1 MRSVLTLDLSA
12 AGRRD
17 LTVGAALATAAVLV
31 VMADCILFQ
40 IATGGVEARLAL
52 RWLAGAVLPWAAV
65 FVVLRARISA
75 EGGRP
80 SVEEAALIGAAFA
93 GSLLL
98 DMILIP
104 PDGWAEVGARVQARL
119 ALAGLVPLAARL
131 RLELA
136 QRPRPAERA
145 ASPDRRFVE
154 AWLVTAAGNYV
165 EVEGACGRRLIRM
178 TIAQAEQRMDP
189 ARRLRI
195 HRSTLV
201 ARDLV
206 DRLERDRN
214 GIVGVRLID
223 GRRLRVGPSYRA
235 AVRRAVEG

>member
-1 MRSVLTLDLSA
+1 MPHALTFDLSA
-12 AGRRD
+12 PGRRD
-17 LTVGAALATAAVLV
+17 LAVGVGLAAAAVAA
-31 VMADCILFQ
+31 VMADCIAFQ
-40 IATGGVEARLAL
+40 IATGGVEAGLAA
-52 RWLAGAVLPWAAV
+52 RWLAGAVLPWAAA
-65 FVVLRARISA
+65 FVALRARISA
-75 EGGRP
+75 AGGRP
-80 SVEEAALIGAAFA
+80 SLGEAALIGAAFA

-98 DMILIP
+98 DAILIP

-131 RLELA
+131 RLEWT
-136 QRPRPAERA
+136 PRVRTAPPAA
-145 ASPDRRFVE
+145 PDRRL
-154 AWLVTAAGNYV
+154 AQAMLVTAAGNYV
-165 EVEGACGRRLIRM
+165 EVEGPCGRRLIRM

-206 DRLERDRN
+206 ERLERDRN
-214 GIVGVRLID
+214 GVVGVWLTD

>member
-1 MRSVLTLDLSA
+1 MTSATTFDLSG

-17 LTVGAALATAAVLV
+17 LAIGVALAGVAVVV

-40 IATGGVEARLAL
+40 IASGGVEAGLAL
-52 RWLAGAVLPWAAV
+52 RWLAGAVFPWAAV
-65 FVVLRARISA
+65 FVVLRSRISTQ
-75 EGGRP
+75 GGRP
-80 SVEEAALIGAAFA
+80 SVEEAAMIGAAFA

-98 DMILIP
+98 DTMLIP

-119 ALAGLVPLAARL
+119 ALAALVPLAARL
-131 RLELA
+131 RLEW
-136 QRPRPAERA
+136 RPRPRPCARTM
-145 ASPDRRFVE
+145 PDRRLAE
-154 AWLVTAAGNYV
+154 ARLVTAAGNYV
-165 EVEGACGRRLIRM
+165 EVEGPCGRRLIRM
-178 TIAQAEQRMDP
+178 TIAEAEQRMDP

-201 ARDLV
+201 VRDLV

-214 GIVGVRLID
+214 GIVGVRLTD

>member
-1 MRSVLTLDLSA
+1 MRQALTLDLFA
-12 AGRRD
+12 PGRRD
-17 LTVGAALATAAVLV
+17 LAVGAALAAAAVV
-31 VMADCILFQ
+31 AVMADCILFQ
-40 IATGGVEARLAL
+40 IATGGIEAGLAL
-52 RWLAGAVLPWAAV
+52 RWLAGAVLPWAAA
-65 FVVLRARISA
+65 FVALRARVSA

-80 SVEEAALIGAAFA
+80 SVEEAVLIGAAFA

-98 DMILIP
+98 DFLLIP
-104 PDGWAEVGARVQARL
+104 PDGWAEVAARVQARL

-131 RLELA
+131 RLEWTP
-136 QRPRPAERA
+136 RPRPAARTE
-145 ASPDRRFVE
+145 PDRRFAEVR
-154 AWLVTAAGNYV
+154 LVTAAGNYV
-165 EVEGACGRRLIRM
+165 EVEGPCGRRLIRM
-178 TIAQAEQRMDP
+178 TIAEAEQRMDP

-214 GIVGVRLID
+214 GIVGVRLTD

-235 AVRRAVEG
+235 AVRRAVED